1 MCLSRTSCKHN
12 TVYLGGWQT
21 GSATQAIS
29 DHTEEWFTC
38 LACRPAKSRAVT
50 SVMRVGLTKMVSP
63 IFFFFAGLN
72 GFLEK
77 QSQQKLRN
85 ERC

>member
-38 LACRPAKSRAVT
+38 LACHPAKSRAVT

-63 IFFFFAGLN
+63 IFFFCWAQWFPGKA
-72 GFLEK
+72 ESAETK
-77 QSQQKLRN
+77 K
-85 ERC
+85 